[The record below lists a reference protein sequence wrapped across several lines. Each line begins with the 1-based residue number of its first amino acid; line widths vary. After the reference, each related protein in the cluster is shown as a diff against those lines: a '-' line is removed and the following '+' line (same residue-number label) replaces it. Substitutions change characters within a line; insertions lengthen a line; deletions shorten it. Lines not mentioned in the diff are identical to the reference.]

1 MGFGSARF
9 SFRLYHTM
17 TQKNPAVIANARG
30 NNKNAGI
37 GKGPVVMTTATM
49 MTDMK
54 KIAVER
60 QSSSLT
66 IGSSFIHTTGCQG

>member
-1 MGFGSARF
+1 
-9 SFRLYHTM
+9 
-17 TQKNPAVIANARG
+17 
-30 NNKNAGI
+30 
-37 GKGPVVMTTATM
+37 VMTTATM

-66 IGSSFIHTTGCQG
+66 IGSSFIHTTGCHE